1 MMNMNRNRK
10 TSPAHSDGAAVLLV
24 VATQVFGSSHVM
36 AVGHASFARAEPE
49 DLKLVLLTAQNQPVP
64 VGISWHSA
72 GVLVWSGEGRGIRF
86 GSNSVCAAC
95 SQSNQNPFRNVCSES
110 SRTGPGRYRSSFCD
124 GLNVFVVFV
133 CK

>member
-24 VATQVFGSSHVM
+24 AATQVFGSGHVT
-36 AVGHASFARAEPE
+36 AAGHASFARAEPE
-49 DLKLVLLTAQNQPVP
+49 YLKLVLLTAQNQPVP
-64 VGISWHSA
+64 VGISWDPA
-72 GVLVWSGEGRGIRF
+72 GVLVWSGKRRGIRF
-86 GSNSVCAAC
+86 GSDGVCAAC
-95 SQSNQNPFRNVCSES
+95 SQSIQNPYRNVCSES
-110 SRTGPGRYRSSFCD
+110 SRTGPGRYRGSFCD

>member
-1 MMNMNRNRK
+1 MTNMNRNRK

-64 VGISWHSA
+64 VGIW
-72 GVLVWSGEGRGIRF
+72 
-86 GSNSVCAAC
+86 
-95 SQSNQNPFRNVCSES
+95 
-110 SRTGPGRYRSSFCD
+110 RSS
-124 GLNVFVVFV
+124 GLVGGGKGDPVRF
-133 CK
+133 